1 MVLVQIMLKAV
12 RTVEQKKVLYAR
24 IVGLLAERP
33 GVRPEDVLINLV
45 GVARENWSFSNGV
58 AQYA

>member
-1 MVLVQIMLKAV
+1 MLKAV